1 MGDRKLLEEAIF
13 WNCQFLQVGRYT
25 ETVKSRRT
33 RRGSRTRNL
42 RSA

>member
-25 ETVKSRRT
+25 ETVKLVGHVQRIGT
-33 RRGSRTRNL
+33 YL
-42 RSA
+42 